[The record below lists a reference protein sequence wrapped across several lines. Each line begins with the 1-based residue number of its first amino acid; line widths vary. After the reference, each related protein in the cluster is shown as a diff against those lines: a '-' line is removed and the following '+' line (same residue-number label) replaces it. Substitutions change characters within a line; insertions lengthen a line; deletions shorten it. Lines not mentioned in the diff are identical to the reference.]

1 MPALALLTIPAA
13 YCFWELA
20 TFRAS
25 RLAAGGLLALSLAM
39 FLGYN
44 VIFNAQFVPVVFGA
58 QSRDEFLSSKVGFYD
73 DIQWVSRE
81 LPEDARLLFYHIKT
95 YYLDRG
101 FVRGDRNL
109 WPIDDSTTAA
119 EYLSL
124 LEQREITHIF
134 VPGNALEGAE
144 LLPTERVL
152 GELKERGN
160 LVSVYFNPEGV
171 SVESRTLEVS
181 HLVPVEVLEVVYPV
195 TVTEQR

>member
-1 MPALALLTIPAA
+1 M
-13 YCFWELA
+13 F
-20 TFRAS
+20 S
-25 RLAAGGLLALSLAM
+25 R
-39 FLGYN
+39 
-44 VIFNAQFVPVVFGA
+44 
-58 QSRDEFLSSKVGFYD
+58 
-73 DIQWVSRE
+73 
-81 LPEDARLLFYHIKT
+81 ARLE
-95 YYLDRG
+95 R
-101 FVRGDRNL
+101 
-109 WPIDDSTTAA
+109 
-119 EYLSL
+119 
-124 LEQREITHIF
+124 REITHIF